1 MLDKKEKIINEMLK
15 RGANQVELF
24 SKLGFAISMD
34 ITKAISPVNIIN
46 APLIIAYLEGYAA
59 AIRERFPEAVE
70 LADELK
76 KAKTITIATDIS
88 KKKS

>member
-1 MLDKKEKIINEMLK
+1 MLDKKEKIINKMLK
-15 RGANQVELF
+15 PGANHEKLF
-24 SKLGFAISMD
+24 NELGFAISMD
-34 ITKAISPVNIIN
+34 ITNAISPVNIIN

-70 LADELK
+70 LANELK

-88 KKKS
+88 SKK

>member
-1 MLDKKEKIINEMLK
+1 MLDKKEKIINKMLNP
-15 RGANQVELF
+15 GANHKKLF
-24 SKLGFAISMD
+24 NELGFAISMD

-70 LADELK
+70 LANELK

-88 KKKS
+88 SKK